1 MCSPEM
7 AGITPRQILPFT
19 LKEAVMDRND
29 EKYFVRLTPEVLESR
44 FDGYDVPEN
53 VKTRAKNIMRRF
65 TINGL
70 CDGMYIANCIGMDNG
85 TGDGKGHFTE
95 GEITEVKKIAAFL
108 MHAYGCNI
116 FNGDEGDLLDILR
129 DGSLP
134 DDRMVDGLKKSIEI
148 RKTRIGQTTDN
159 FRREFMYGEIGIIVD
174 TINRIKAAQN

>member
-1 MCSPEM
+1 
-7 AGITPRQILPFT
+7 
-19 LKEAVMDRND
+19 MDRND
-29 EKYFVRLTPEVLESR
+29 TSYFVRLTPEVLESR

-65 TINGL
+65 TINGQ

-116 FNGDEGDLLDILR
+116 FEEEEDDLLDILR

-134 DDRMVDGLKKSIEI
+134 DDRMINGLQKSIQI

-174 TINRIKAAQN
+174 TIARIKAENKA

>member
-1 MCSPEM
+1 
-7 AGITPRQILPFT
+7 
-19 LKEAVMDRND
+19 MDRND

>member
-1 MCSPEM
+1 
-7 AGITPRQILPFT
+7 
-19 LKEAVMDRND
+19 MDRND

-108 MHAYGCNI
+108 MRAYGCNI

-134 DDRMVDGLKKSIEI
+134 DNRMIDGLKKSIEI